1 MKKKSAV
8 LFTMLAMLP
17 GMAFASIPY
26 RVEQIDMPVEQSIS
40 GQDDQALA
48 RLRRFYVG
56 GAYNFSIW
64 NNGADDM
71 VSISGKNTSSFDAV
85 VGFRAFDIFRIEANY
100 MRMSAKWNEFEMT
113 GDVAMLNA
121 IFDARIGNLYRLFYK
136 QRMVPYVGI
145 GAGISWNSPEN
156 VHIDDKIS
164 PVLAAMA
171 GLSVEMGQY
180 FALDFGYK
188 YIYMF
193 SPKFDAISDFAP
205 IAHQFRV
212 GARIHF

>member
-1 MKKKSAV
+1 
-8 LFTMLAMLP
+8 
-17 GMAFASIPY
+17 
-26 RVEQIDMPVEQSIS
+26 
-40 GQDDQALA
+40 
-48 RLRRFYVG
+48 
-56 GAYNFSIW
+56 
-64 NNGADDM
+64 
-71 VSISGKNTSSFDAV
+71 
-85 VGFRAFDIFRIEANY
+85 

-180 FALDFGYK
+180 FALDLGYK

-205 IAHQFRV
+205 AAHQFRV